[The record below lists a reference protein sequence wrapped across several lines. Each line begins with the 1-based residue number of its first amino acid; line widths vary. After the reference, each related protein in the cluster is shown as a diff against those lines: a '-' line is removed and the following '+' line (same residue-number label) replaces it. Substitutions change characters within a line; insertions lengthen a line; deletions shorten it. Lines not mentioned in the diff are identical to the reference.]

1 MKIIFHED
9 QKLFRKGLVPE
20 NSVKGGPGVNS
31 NPYLWNP
38 KGVRSYTG
46 RRCASF
52 KFAFPNWVNF
62 VTFVTVFQ
70 SPGGLPGT
78 KIFKKRNGFCILFLL
93 PHDLFVEPIESRCI
107 SLHLTE
113 VHSRKLILSLK
124 MDSYMVC

>member
-1 MKIIFHED
+1 MKE
-9 QKLFRKGLVPE
+9 
-20 NSVKGGPGVNS
+20 GPGVNS

-46 RRCASF
+46 KRYASF

-62 VTFVTVFQ
+62 VTFVTVFYKVQ
-70 SPGGLPGT
+70 VGLPGT
-78 KIFKKRNGFCILFLL
+78 KIFKKRNGFCILFLR

-107 SLHLTE
+107 PLRLTE